1 MKPRKGLSVYV
12 LLVGILG
19 LLIVAGFFAFQLF
32 DEATKSQVPA
42 EQRELVKPLEG
53 SINPKVIENLRQRRI
68 ISKEEVVAI
77 VQITPS
83 VEPTVRPQMLE
94 TSVTLNQATA
104 SASISATPN
113 ASPAATT
120 NQPR

>member
-53 SINPKVIENLRQRRI
+53 SINPKVIENLRQRKI
-68 ISKEEVVAI
+68 ISREEIVTI
-77 VQITPS
+77 VQITPTPEPS
-83 VEPTVRPQMLE
+83 VQIRPILTPEPQL
-94 TSVTLNQATA
+94 STA
-104 SASISATPN
+104 SASISATPSI
-113 ASPAATT
+113 SP
-120 NQPR
+120 